1 MMMALG
7 GCVLALLMLALG
19 GDSVLKGASGLSRRF
34 GWSPFVTG
42 LLLVAFGTSIP
53 ELAVNARAFFT
64 GSQSLAL
71 GNAIGSN
78 IVNFGLTLG
87 LAAIVAPLLVRWRA
101 LAPLLICL
109 IVATI
114 ALIALG
120 YDGVLSRIEGLI
132 FVIVF
137 FVIVMIAIARS
148 RAESEDLRNELAA
161 FIRPGQKGFL
171 TTVQNFLLVL
181 LVLVGAYGPNLAPVV
196 VGVLEFLLLFGISG
210 VGVMLHRR
218 SKLLQ
223 TDADFEGP
231 GTSLLRFAIG
241 ALLLYFGA
249 GWLVQYAPIVGA
261 AWGMTPLLTG
271 LIVVAIATALPEA
284 VAAMSAARRGQG
296 DMVVGHVIGSSLFNL
311 LIVVGGMAALRDL
324 PIPASFVG
332 FELPAALAVSLLLY
346 PMLRRDLQISRAEG
360 WVLFVSFIAWVI
372 FELLLSR

>member
-1 MMMALG
+1 MIMALG
-7 GCVLALLMLALG
+7 WCVLALIFLGLG

-53 ELAVNARAFFT
+53 EFAVNARAFVT

-87 LAAIVAPLLVRWRA
+87 LAAIVAPLVVRWRA

-114 ALIALG
+114 ALIGLG
-120 YDGVLSRIEGLI
+120 YDGVLSRIEGII
-132 FVIVF
+132 FVLAFIV
-137 FVIVMIAIARS
+137 VVSIAVMRS
-148 RAESEDLRNELAA
+148 RRETPELQEEIAGYLKTGDGLGLNVLR
-161 FIRPGQKGFL
+161 F
-171 TTVQNFLLVL
+171 
-181 LVLVGAYGPNLAPVV
+181 V
-196 VGVLEFLLLFGISG
+196 VGG
-210 VGVMLHRR
+210 V
-218 SKLLQ
+218 
-223 TDADFEGP
+223 
-231 GTSLLRFAIG
+231 
-241 ALLLYFGA
+241 LLYFGA
-249 GWLVQYAPIVGA
+249 MWLVQHAPIVGT

-332 FELPAALAVSLLLY
+332 FELPAALAASLLLY

-360 WVLFVSFIAWVI
+360 GVLLLSFIAWVV
-372 FELLLSR
+372 FELMLSR

>member
-1 MMMALG
+1 MMMAFG
-7 GCVLALLMLALG
+7 WCALALLLLGLG

-53 ELAVNARAFFT
+53 EFAVNARAFIT

-87 LAAIVAPLLVRWRA
+87 LAAMFAPLLVRWRA

-109 IVATI
+109 MVATI

-120 YDGVLSRIEGLI
+120 YDGVLTRIEGLI
-132 FVIVF
+132 FVVAF
-137 FVIVMIAIARS
+137 FVVMAIAVMRS
-148 RAESEDLRNELAA
+148 RRETPELQEEIAGYLKTGDGLGLNL
-161 FIRPGQKGFL
+161 IRF
-171 TTVQNFLLVL
+171 V
-181 LVLVGAYGPNLAPVV
+181 
-196 VGVLEFLLLFGISG
+196 
-210 VGVMLHRR
+210 
-218 SKLLQ
+218 
-223 TDADFEGP
+223 
-231 GTSLLRFAIG
+231 IG
-241 ALLLYFGA
+241 AVLLYFGA
-249 GWLVQYAPIVGA
+249 QWLVQNAPIVGN

-284 VAAMSAARRGQG
+284 VAAISAARRGQG

-360 WVLFVSFIAWVI
+360 WVLFISFIAWVV
-372 FELLLSR
+372 FEIMLSR

>member
-1 MMMALG
+1 MIMALG
-7 GCVLALLMLALG
+7 WCVLALVFLGLG

-53 ELAVNARAFFT
+53 EFAVNARAFVT

-87 LAAIVAPLLVRWRA
+87 LAAIVAPLVVRWRA

-114 ALIALG
+114 ALIGLG
-120 YDGVLSRIEGLI
+120 YDGVLSRIEGII
-132 FVIVF
+132 FVLAFIV
-137 FVIVMIAIARS
+137 VVSIAVVRS
-148 RAESEDLRNELAA
+148 RRETPELQEEIAGYLKTGDGLGLNVLR
-161 FIRPGQKGFL
+161 F
-171 TTVQNFLLVL
+171 
-181 LVLVGAYGPNLAPVV
+181 V
-196 VGVLEFLLLFGISG
+196 VGG
-210 VGVMLHRR
+210 V
-218 SKLLQ
+218 
-223 TDADFEGP
+223 
-231 GTSLLRFAIG
+231 
-241 ALLLYFGA
+241 LLYFGA
-249 GWLVQYAPIVGA
+249 MWLVQHAPIVGT
-261 AWGMTPLLTG
+261 AWGMTPLLTC
-271 LIVVAIATALPEA
+271 LIIVAIATALPEA

-332 FELPAALAVSLLLY
+332 FELPAALAASLLLY

-360 WVLFVSFIAWVI
+360 GVLLLSFIAWVV
-372 FELLLSR
+372 FELMLSR

>member
-1 MMMALG
+1 MIMALG
-7 GCVLALLMLALG
+7 WCVLALVFLALG

-34 GWSPFVTG
+34 HWSPFVTG

-71 GNAIGSN
+71 GNAVGSN

-120 YDGVLSRIEGLI
+120 YDGVLTRIEGAI
-132 FVIVF
+132 FVLAFVVVVAVAIVRSRRETPEVQESIAGYLKTGDDLALNVLR
-137 FVIVMIAIARS
+137 FVI
-148 RAESEDLRNELAA
+148 
-161 FIRPGQKGFL
+161 
-171 TTVQNFLLVL
+171 
-181 LVLVGAYGPNLAPVV
+181 GAV
-196 VGVLEFLLLFGISG
+196 
-210 VGVMLHRR
+210 
-218 SKLLQ
+218 
-223 TDADFEGP
+223 
-231 GTSLLRFAIG
+231 
-241 ALLLYFGA
+241 LLYFGA
-249 GWLVQYAPIVGA
+249 MWLVQHAPIVGT
-261 AWGMTPLLTG
+261 AWGMSPLLTG
-271 LIVVAIATALPEA
+271 LIIVAIATALPEA
-284 VAAMSAARRGQG
+284 VAAMAAARRGQG

-324 PIPASFVG
+324 PIPASFIG
-332 FELPAALAVSLLLY
+332 FELPAALAASLLLY

-360 WVLFVSFIAWVI
+360 WVLLMAFIGWVV

>member
-1 MMMALG
+1 MIMALG
-7 GCVLALLMLALG
+7 WCVLALIFLALG

-34 GWSPFVTG
+34 HWSPFVTG

-71 GNAIGSN
+71 GNAVGSN
-78 IVNFGLTLG
+78 VVNFGLTLG

-120 YDGVLSRIEGLI
+120 YDGVLTRIEGLI
-132 FVIVF
+132 FVLAFVVVVAVAIVRSRRETPEVQEAIAGYLTTGDDLALNVLR
-137 FVIVMIAIARS
+137 FVI
-148 RAESEDLRNELAA
+148 
-161 FIRPGQKGFL
+161 
-171 TTVQNFLLVL
+171 
-181 LVLVGAYGPNLAPVV
+181 GAV
-196 VGVLEFLLLFGISG
+196 
-210 VGVMLHRR
+210 
-218 SKLLQ
+218 
-223 TDADFEGP
+223 
-231 GTSLLRFAIG
+231 
-241 ALLLYFGA
+241 LLYFGA
-249 GWLVQYAPIVGA
+249 MWLVQHAPIVGT
-261 AWGMTPLLTG
+261 AWGMSPLLTG
-271 LIVVAIATALPEA
+271 LIIVAIATALPEA
-284 VAAMSAARRGQG
+284 VAAMAAARRGQG

-360 WVLFVSFIAWVI
+360 WVLLLAFIAWVV

>member
-1 MMMALG
+1 MIMALG
-7 GCVLALLMLALG
+7 WCVLALVFLALG

-34 GWSPFVTG
+34 HWSPFVTG

-71 GNAIGSN
+71 GNAVGSN
-78 IVNFGLTLG
+78 VVNFGLTLG

-120 YDGVLSRIEGLI
+120 YDGVLTRIEGLI
-132 FVIVF
+132 FVLAFVVVVAVAIVRSRRETPEVQEAIAGYLTTGDDLALNVLR
-137 FVIVMIAIARS
+137 FVI
-148 RAESEDLRNELAA
+148 
-161 FIRPGQKGFL
+161 
-171 TTVQNFLLVL
+171 
-181 LVLVGAYGPNLAPVV
+181 GAV
-196 VGVLEFLLLFGISG
+196 
-210 VGVMLHRR
+210 
-218 SKLLQ
+218 
-223 TDADFEGP
+223 
-231 GTSLLRFAIG
+231 
-241 ALLLYFGA
+241 LLYFGA
-249 GWLVQYAPIVGA
+249 MWLVQHAPIVGT
-261 AWGMTPLLTG
+261 AWGMSPLLTG
-271 LIVVAIATALPEA
+271 LIIVAIATALPEA
-284 VAAMSAARRGQG
+284 VAAMAAARRGQG

-360 WVLFVSFIAWVI
+360 WVLLLAFIAWVV

>member
-1 MMMALG
+1 MIMALG
-7 GCVLALLMLALG
+7 WCVLALVFLALG

-34 GWSPFVTG
+34 QWSPFVTG

-101 LAPLLICL
+101 LALLLICL

-120 YDGVLSRIEGLI
+120 YDGVLSRVEGMI
-132 FVIVF
+132 FVLAF
-137 FVIVMIAIARS
+137 FVVVAIAIVRS
-148 RAESEDLRNELAA
+148 RRETPEVQEAIA
-161 FIRPGQKGFL
+161 GHL
-171 TTVQNFLLVL
+171 TTGDDLALNALRFV
-181 LVLVGAYGPNLAPVV
+181 VGAV
-196 VGVLEFLLLFGISG
+196 
-210 VGVMLHRR
+210 
-218 SKLLQ
+218 
-223 TDADFEGP
+223 
-231 GTSLLRFAIG
+231 
-241 ALLLYFGA
+241 LLYFGA
-249 GWLVQYAPIVGA
+249 MWLVQHAPIVGT
-261 AWGMTPLLTG
+261 AWGMSPLLTG

-332 FELPAALAVSLLLY
+332 FELPAALAASLLLY

-360 WVLFVSFIAWVI
+360 WVLLLAFIAWVI
-372 FELLLSR
+372 FELSLSR